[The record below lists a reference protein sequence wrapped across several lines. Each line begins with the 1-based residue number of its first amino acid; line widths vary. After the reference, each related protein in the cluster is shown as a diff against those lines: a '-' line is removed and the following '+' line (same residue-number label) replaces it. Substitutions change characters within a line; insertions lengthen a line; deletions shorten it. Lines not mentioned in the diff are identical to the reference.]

1 MHCGHCGAEMR
12 PLDKFCR
19 KCGDRRGEKQSEAT
33 PVPSVSTEPQDIE
46 KQSEATPV
54 PSVSTEPQDIEKQI
68 EATPAPSVST
78 EPQDIEKQI
87 EATPAPSVSTEPQA
101 PTQPQDIPAT
111 RELFRS
117 NETPPASR
125 PYVPLAVGVLAVGVV
140 VLSAILFGVAEDWY
154 RSERAA
160 AILPLP
166 AGIVDD
172 IDEGATTSE
181 AIVDD
186 VDEGAT
192 TREAIE
198 TFLVAYLE
206 WSGMPILLEADG
218 MLDMLLKVAGASTC
232 RVVEAAGSRRLLRA
246 IGCVRFEDVWIND
259 TWKGGLFTVFT
270 VFVLF
275 FLFLGVGQSGGGER
289 ATKAN

>member
-1 MHCGHCGAEMR
+1 MHCAQCGAETR

-19 KCGDRRGEKQSEAT
+19 KCG
-33 PVPSVSTEPQDIE
+33 
-46 KQSEATPV
+46 
-54 PSVSTEPQDIEKQI
+54 EKQI

-87 EATPAPSVSTEPQA
+87 EVTPVPSVSTEPQDIEKQIEVTPVPSVSTEPQA

-125 PYVPLAVGVLAVGVV
+125 PYVVPLAVGVV
-140 VLSAILFGVAEDWY
+140 VLSAILFVVAEDWY

-166 AGIVDD
+166 AAIVS
-172 IDEGATTSE
+172 EGATTSDE
-181 AIVDD
+181 AIVS
-186 VDEGAT
+186 EGAT
-192 TREAIE
+192 TSDEAIE
-198 TFLVAYLE
+198 TFVEAYLE
-206 WSGMPILLEADG
+206 WSGVPMMGLAADGILDILLN
-218 MLDMLLKVAGASTC
+218 VAGASTC

-259 TWKGGLFTVFT
+259 TWKLGLFVL
-270 VFVLF
+270 VIFV
-275 FLFLGVGQSGGGER
+275 FLFSAFLLGD
-289 ATKAN
+289 AKAKTN